1 VGLQLILYHNPSL
14 LFATLLGFLLGS
26 AAPVAIFLSLLHRRC
41 YVFSGALILRQS
53 LIVAVTPLFLVIVQI
68 FLLRYWVLLLLLWC
82 PVFLIEL

>member
-41 YVFSGALILRQS
+41 YVS
-53 LIVAVTPLFLVIVQI
+53 AVRLFCGS
-68 FLLRYWVLLLLLWC
+68 LLLLL
-82 PVFLIEL
+82 